1 MTSTAPRSRR
11 HSRTKGRDH
20 ERSDRRAGLDILLA
34 RLDRGTLSRTEAA
47 LLREY
52 VNEEQRTADESRKAN
67 AGSTRALARNRAAA
81 EAAII
86 EAEQR
91 ARQAEAER
99 DELHAALGLAPGQLH
114 SAAVSAI
121 HGRGANIRELATRV
135 EQAEEIARAAH
146 QCSNEA
152 ERHRAA
158 AERTLDR
165 VRDLAHRMR
174 TGSPMG
180 AAAIYAERI
189 EQALDDDADALNAGQ
204 IAMHAAFAEAA
215 ESTEVRLAEQQRDH
229 DIALATA
236 EQRIRR
242 LEKDARDNGAD
253 ARAEHKRAKAAE
265 QRLDAV
271 RAALPDEPRPRLGL
285 PTDLAYANGRHDLA
299 ERVRHVIDQA
309 TT

>member
-1 MTSTAPRSRR
+1 MTTTEPRRRR

-20 ERSDRRAGLDILLA
+20 DRRDRRAALDVLLA
-34 RLDRGTLSRTEAA
+34 RADRGTLSRAEAA

-52 VNEEQRTADESRKAN
+52 VGEEQRTANESRKAN
-67 AGSTRALARNRAAA
+67 AGTTRALEQHRAAA
-81 EAAII
+81 EAAIV

-91 ARQAEAER
+91 
-99 DELHAALGLAPGQLH
+99 
-114 SAAVSAI
+114 S
-121 HGRGANIRELATRV
+121 

-174 TGSPMG
+174 AGSPMG

-189 EQALDDDADALNAGQ
+189 EQALDDDADALAAGQ

-215 ESTEVRLAEQQRDH
+215 ESTAARLAEQKRDH
-229 DIALATA
+229 DIALATVEERA
-236 EQRIRR
+236 RR
-242 LEKDARDNGAD
+242 LGVAMQGTVDHYRDQ
-253 ARAEHKRAKAAE
+253 AKAAE
-265 QRLDAV
+265 QLLAAV

-285 PTDLAYANGRHDLA
+285 PNDLAYANGRHDLA
-299 ERVRHVIDQA
+299 ERIRYALDPA
-309 TT
+309 TA

>member
-34 RLDRGTLSRTEAA
+34 RADRGTLSRTEAA

-52 VNEEQRTADESRKAN
+52 VAEEQRTADESRKAN
-67 AGSTRALARNRAAA
+67 AGSTRALDRHRAAA
-81 EAAII
+81 EAAIV

-91 ARQAEAER
+91 A
-99 DELHAALGLAPGQLH
+99 
-114 SAAVSAI
+114 
-121 HGRGANIRELATRV
+121 

-146 QCSNEA
+146 QCSNDA

-174 TGSPMG
+174 AGSPMG
-180 AAAIYAERI
+180 AAAVYAERI
-189 EQALDDDADALNAGQ
+189 EQALDDDADALAAGQ

-215 ESTEVRLAEQQRDH
+215 ESTAARLAEQKRDH
-229 DIALATA
+229 DITLATVEERA
-236 EQRIRR
+236 RR
-242 LEKDARDNGAD
+242 LGAAMQGTVDHYRDQAT
-253 ARAEHKRAKAAE
+253 AAE
-265 QRLDAV
+265 QLLAAV
-271 RAALPDEPRPRLGL
+271 RATLPTAPRPRLGL
-285 PTDLAYANGRHDLA
+285 PNDLAYSNGLHDA
-299 ERVRHVIDQA
+299 YDTVREVLDQA
-309 TT
+309 KA